1 KPLLKVRLDSGKEV
15 VFSNQTYQN
24 IDHGY
29 AATVHKSQ
37 GVTVDNVFVLAS
49 SSMDQHLSYVAMSR
63 HRHQSHLY
71 VAEEDFKNVRL
82 HEHKQ
87 VKGTI
92 TGELVEAGYAS
103 FSETAKIKTPY
114 ADIAT
119 FRGIERVYGVNLP
132 SAIDGARIELGDKIS
147 LRQDKETI
155 VVNNKEIKRNVFN
168 VDLIERGDPSFVD
181 AIKRSDHANT
191 YEKLV
196 AAFSRSGVKTTTL
209 DFSESPDYRDYI
221 AKFTKNR
228 GIDVSQGLGEKIA
241 SYVDF
246 NKEWLQKQ
254 KKKIESLWDRAKTSF
269 SKLQKEE

>member
-1 KPLLKVRLDSGKEV
+1 MLGTVLLTQNGRGRPLLKVRLDSGQDV

-24 IDHGY
+24 VDHGY

-49 SSMDQHLSYVAMSR
+49 SSMDQHLAYVSMSR
-63 HRHQSHLY
+63 HRYQSHLY

-103 FSETAKIKTPY
+103 FSETAKTKTPY
-114 ADIAT
+114 AGIAT

-155 VVNNKEIKRNVFN
+155 IVGNKKIKRNILN
-168 VDLIERGDPSFVD
+168 VDLIERGDPSFVG
-181 AIKRSDHANT
+181 AIKQSDHANT
-191 YEKLV
+191 
-196 AAFSRSGVKTTTL
+196 
-209 DFSESPDYRDYI
+209 
-221 AKFTKNR
+221 
-228 GIDVSQGLGEKIA
+228 
-241 SYVDF
+241 
-246 NKEWLQKQ
+246 
-254 KKKIESLWDRAKTSF
+254 
-269 SKLQKEE
+269 